1 MWVGKFFVSLRSDS
15 LNIKDFRVVIWR
27 QDFDVENQ
35 ENTAQK
41 TAQKT
46 IQKTIQKISAKQEE
60 ILSYLKKKRS
70 VSRKE
75 LAENIEGLSESGV
88 KYNLKR
94 LKDLGYIDRV
104 GPDKGGY
111 WVLLDGKK

>member
-1 MWVGKFFVSLRSDS
+1 M
-15 LNIKDFRVVIWR
+15 
-27 QDFDVENQ
+27 
-35 ENTAQK
+35 
-41 TAQKT
+41 
-46 IQKTIQKISAKQEE
+46 
-60 ILSYLKKKRS
+60 SYLKKKRF

-88 KYNLKR
+88 KYNFKR

>member
-1 MWVGKFFVSLRSDS
+1 MWVGKFFVSLRGDS

-41 TAQKT
+41 TA
-46 IQKTIQKISAKQEE
+46 QKISAKQEE

>member
-41 TAQKT
+41 TTQKTAQKT
-46 IQKTIQKISAKQEE
+46 TQKISAKQEE